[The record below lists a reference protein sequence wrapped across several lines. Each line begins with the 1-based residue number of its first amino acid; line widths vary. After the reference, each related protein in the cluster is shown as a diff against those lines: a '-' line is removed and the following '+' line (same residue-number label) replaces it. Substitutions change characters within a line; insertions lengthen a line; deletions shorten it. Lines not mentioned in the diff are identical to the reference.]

1 LGNYWWVNRFMVIKM
16 RELRFKDITDSLAEG
31 FDPNVREEL
40 FSKLEGLKTD
50 DEALK
55 GIQFFV
61 QKHGRDYELMR
72 NTFKSFNELL
82 DSKEK
87 NTKKIN
93 LSWLKYAAALVV
105 VLGLSFYYFKSKSID
120 LTAFEYKDAGLP
132 VLMGSEGNIVF
143 NNGMS
148 AFKMKDYHKAYEEF
162 SKCENSDTVYFY
174 QGMCAYMGEDYK
186 KALYHMN
193 EVPLQSVFYG
203 KSLYINSLSNLH
215 LGNKE
220 DAKLTLQLILL
231 TESEFKNRA
240 KELIENLN

>member
-1 LGNYWWVNRFMVIKM
+1 MS
-16 RELRFKDITDSLAEG
+16 ELRFRDITNSLAEG
-31 FDPNVREEL
+31 FDPVLREEL
-40 FSKLEGLKTD
+40 FSKLEALKTED
-50 DEALK
+50 DALK

-93 LSWLKYAAALVV
+93 LSWLKYAAAFMV
-105 VLGLSFYYFKSKSID
+105 VLGLGYYYVKNKALD

-162 SKCENSDTVYFY
+162 SKCENSDTIYFY
-174 QGMCAYMGEDYK
+174 QGMCAYMGGDYE

-193 EVPLQSVFYG
+193 QIPIESIYYG
-203 KSLYINSLSNLH
+203 KSLYLNSLCNIH
-215 LGNKE
+215 MGKNE
-220 DAKLTLQLILL
+220 DAKLTLQVIIL
-231 TESEFKNRA
+231 TQQDFQDRA
-240 KELIENLN
+240 KELLEKLK